1 MEEGPKGLHAASV
14 SKVER
19 ANEASVPLRYHPGVV
34 DRGFLFMAGYP
45 AMVVCQA
52 LPVARGGSR

>member
-14 SKVER
+14 SKVSR
-19 ANEASVPLRYHPGVV
+19 ANTASVSLGCHPGVV
-34 DRGFLFMAGYP
+34 DRGFLFMAGHP

-52 LPVARGGSR
+52 LCVARGGSR